1 MAAILKTNGIV
12 KKFIVDTGSPIS
24 IKMADDNIL
33 KKNEKVKHRHQD
45 RKRKQHT
52 EMQVLITERYDS

>member
-1 MAAILKTNGIV
+1 MTAILKTNGIV

-33 KKNEKVKHRHQD
+33 KKTEKVKHRHQD
-45 RKRKQHT
+45 RKRTQHT
-52 EMQVLITERYDS
+52 ENASFDHRKI